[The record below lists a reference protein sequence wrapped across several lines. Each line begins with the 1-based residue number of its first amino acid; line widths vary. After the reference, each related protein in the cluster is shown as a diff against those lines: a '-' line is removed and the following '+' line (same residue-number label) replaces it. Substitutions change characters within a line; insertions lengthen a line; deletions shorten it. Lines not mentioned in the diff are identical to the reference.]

1 MIHRAGTPQGEKP
14 GTFTVHVFATCSY
27 ATDYLIPLS
36 FDSDLDEESI
46 EILGCNKFK
55 TIVFISPLHNK
66 VDSKINKRIL
76 LKKFL
81 ARIVG

>member
-1 MIHRAGTPQGEKP
+1 MYSPLG
-14 GTFTVHVFATCSY
+14 SY

-36 FDSDLDEESI
+36 FFDSDLDEESI

-55 TIVFISPLHNK
+55 NDGISFSPLHNK

-81 ARIVG
+81 ARIVS